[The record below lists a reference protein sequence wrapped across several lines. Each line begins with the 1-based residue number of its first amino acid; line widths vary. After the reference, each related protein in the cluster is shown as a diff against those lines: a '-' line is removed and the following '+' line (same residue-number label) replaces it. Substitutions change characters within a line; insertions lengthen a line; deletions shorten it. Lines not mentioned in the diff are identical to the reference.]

1 MNRLDLSAR
10 LREVVAVAHY
20 DPVEAIKLLCEI
32 IKELNDE
39 IEGINHE
46 AEK

>member
-10 LREVVAVAHY
+10 LREVVGVAHY
-20 DPVEAIKLLCEI
+20 DPAEAIKLLCEI

-39 IEGINHE
+39 L
-46 AEK
+46 EKVERK